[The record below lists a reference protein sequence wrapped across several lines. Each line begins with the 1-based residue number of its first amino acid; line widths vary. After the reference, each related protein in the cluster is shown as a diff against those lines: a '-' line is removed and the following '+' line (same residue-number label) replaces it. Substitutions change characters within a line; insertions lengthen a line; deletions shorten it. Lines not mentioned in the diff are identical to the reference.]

1 MLKTLRQKMN
11 LIKPDYWNA
20 LPTKIIW
27 RQQDNT
33 FLDFLENEK
42 STFYN
47 IKVIKYSKR
56 KTAPAWF

>member
-1 MLKTLRQKMN
+1 MIKTLRQKMN
-11 LIKPDYWNA
+11 LTKPDYWNA
-20 LPTKIIW
+20 LPTKILW
-27 RQQDNT
+27 RKQDKN

-56 KTAPAWF
+56 KTAPA